1 MPIGDPLLEEEER
14 EALHQLQHPPVR
26 FAERVTAMV
35 VARRKRRTFRT
46 RVFGVGALVLAAL
59 VTIALALRT
68 GANRG
73 EAVAGQRLDVRV
85 GSRAAAVLEPGA
97 HISWVDN
104 DVTQSAGEVFYR
116 VELGA
121 AFRVHT
127 KAGDVVVE
135 GTCFVVRVLDGKEP
149 DMKRRDAVVAST
161 AAVLGALTIVGVYE
175 GKVALSHGGGSV
187 HLSAGQSG
195 RADQNGIHGPDDLTP
210 TASSS
215 NDDPLLSAN
224 ANLADTIRDYK
235 RRLETVDTEKKSL
248 EQRLAVAEHR
258 LAIETD
264 GASALPKSDYDL
276 TQEDWKELARQG
288 RVKLQIPCFTKDI
301 SDKDPGPPVVG
312 LSPDDTKLV
321 RDAHMHSNER
331 MWDLVRPLCQQV
343 INNAALVERLGMW
356 TCLQAVMN
364 SMPTSDMSRSIRTVA
379 EMRAGLRQM
388 PGANDPLNPIE
399 KMLLGLT
406 GETRAFEIDLARSL
420 GPDDAHRITYYDDKC
435 MASYGFQ

>member
-14 EALHQLQHPPVR
+14 DALELQRPPDR
-26 FAERVTAMV
+26 FAERVAAAV
-35 VARRKRRTFRT
+35 VARRKRSALQT
-46 RVFGVGALVLAAL
+46 RLLGAGVLVVAIALI
-59 VTIALALRT
+59 VTLALRAGVT
-68 GANRG
+68 RG
-73 EAVAGQRLDVRV
+73 EVVAGQRLDVRV

-97 HISWVDN
+97 HISWIDN

-116 VELGA
+116 VEPGS

-135 GTCFVVRVLDGKEP
+135 GTCFVVRVLDDKEP
-149 DMKRRDAVVAST
+149 EMNRRDAVVGAG
-161 AAVLGALTIVGVYE
+161 AAVIGALTIVGVYE
-175 GKVALSHGGGSV
+175 GKVALSHDNNAV

-195 RADQNGIHGPDDLTP
+195 RADHDGIHGPDDLAMN
-210 TASSS
+210 ASSS

-235 RRLETVDTEKKSL
+235 RRLETVDTQKKSL

-264 GASALPKSDYDL
+264 GASALPKAEYDL
-276 TQEDWKELARQG
+276 SQDDWKDLARQG
-288 RVKLQIPCFTKDI
+288 RVKAQIPCRTKDI
-301 SDKDPGPPVVG
+301 PDTDPGPIVAG

-321 RDAHMHSNER
+321 RDAHMRSNDR
-331 MWDLVRPLCQQV
+331 VWDLVRPLCQQV

-356 TCLQAVMN
+356 TCVQAVMN
-364 SMPTSDMSRSIRTVA
+364 SMPAADMSRSIRTVA
-379 EMRAGLRQM
+379 EMRAGLRPM
-388 PGANDPLNPIE
+388 PGSNDALNPVE

-406 GETRAFEIDLARSL
+406 AETKAFESDLARSL
-420 GPDDAHRITYYDDKC
+420 GPDDAHRITYFDDKC
-435 MASYGFQ
+435 MASYGF